1 MDPPLS
7 SFTGRDHQSQSV
19 EWSTMSFS
27 TFSLLQIQGGAG
39 LMGGRSSSRSSLIWA
54 PLMLTKWWH
63 RRRPRPLGGVTWS
76 KVVTN
81 HKIEQQPW
89 WNSGGHTTVQ
99 MMKMIKT
106 LMAMVGV
113 LLPHR
118 GGASS
123 SASVGRL
130 IKLVKRS
137 LAKDGTR
144 RGLQAGW
151 APPWKRSVHEPNC
164 PPV

>member
-54 PLMLTKWWH
+54 PLMLTKRWH

-81 HKIEQQPW
+81 HNIEQQPGIPVR

-99 MMKMIKT
+99 MMKTTKT

-123 SASVGRL
+123 SASIGRL
-130 IKLVKRS
+130 IKTGQGIAR
-137 LAKDGTR
+137 
-144 RGLQAGW
+144 QGW
-151 APPWKRSVHEPNC
+151 NTERAPGRVGAAMEEIGP
-164 PPV
+164 